1 MKTAAAVGTMNKARL
16 LRVEIVLAHR
26 RSRRMPGYRGEDV
39 VLEFLKDP
47 VWVPE
52 VRMVFGGWGMTEKV
66 RGYQPGRGD

>member
-1 MKTAAAVGTMNKARL
+1 
-16 LRVEIVLAHR
+16 
-26 RSRRMPGYRGEDV
+26 V